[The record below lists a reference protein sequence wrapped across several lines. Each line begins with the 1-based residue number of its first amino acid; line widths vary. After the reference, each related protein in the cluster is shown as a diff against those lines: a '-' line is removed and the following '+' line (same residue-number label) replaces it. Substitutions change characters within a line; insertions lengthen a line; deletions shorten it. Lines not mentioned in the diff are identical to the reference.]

1 MTDMHKSLLFYV
13 ASHAHGICRPE
24 DGIKAHPPVTAGG
37 ADDRLK
43 DRGKAGEVC
52 TQLASLTAVTNTRHH
67 HTYCRHQHARIEEHN
82 VAEHLCMFSHTPP
95 AYALRT

>member
-1 MTDMHKSLLFYV
+1 MTDMHKSLLLYV

-52 TQLASLTAVTNTRHH
+52 TQLASLTAVTDTRHH
-67 HTYCRHQHARIEEHN
+67 HTRCCRQHASIEVHN
-82 VAEHLCMFSHTPP
+82 VTEHLCMFSHRLP
-95 AYALRT
+95 AYTLCT